1 MLFNTFQY
9 WIFFFIVAALF
20 YSVPFRFGKILLLL
34 ASYVFYMWWDPR
46 FIVLI
51 LTSTVVDYYLG
62 LFLETATGRRK
73 KLLLV
78 VSLVVNLGILGFFK
92 YYDFFAGSLAA
103 LLRVPPSSVVLQIVL
118 PIGVSFYTFASL
130 SYTFDVYWGKMK
142 AVRNPIDY
150 ALFIAFFPHL
160 IAGPIIRARQFI
172 SQIWS
177 WRRPAAIVVQSGIIL
192 VMTGLIKKMVF
203 ADRFAVVVR
212 FRTSTIRW
220 RIRVGW
226 LPGRVVSPFFMQ
238 VFFDFSGY
246 TDIARGCAKLLGFE
260 FPLNFAR
267 PFLARNPPDLWQRW
281 HITLSTWVRDYVFM
295 PFSRGRKGRL
305 MLYRNILVVMVL
317 VGLWHGANWTFV
329 AWGAYHGLLLIGYR
343 LFDRATVGTAIDK
356 VMKKRWFV
364 PFSVGAMFAA
374 FVLSAAFFRPKTL
387 QTSAYVLGALFGSHH
402 VTGEFLLT
410 TGTIVLIFISLFLAV
425 AQERS
430 QFIDRL
436 ALQPARIQIPAYVC
450 AFLALELF
458 PATGPVPFV
467 YFQF

>member
-1 MLFNTFQY
+1 
-9 WIFFFIVAALF
+9 
-20 YSVPFRFGKILLLL
+20 
-34 ASYVFYMWWDPR
+34 
-46 FIVLI
+46 
-51 LTSTVVDYYLG
+51 
-62 LFLETATGRRK
+62 
-73 KLLLV
+73 
-78 VSLVVNLGILGFFK
+78 
-92 YYDFFAGSLAA
+92 
-103 LLRVPPSSVVLQIVL
+103 VLQVVL

-172 SQIWS
+172 KQIWS
-177 WRRPAAIVVQSGIIL
+177 WRAPASIVIQSGIIL
-192 VMTGLIKKMVF
+192 ILSGLIKKMVF
-203 ADRFAVVVR
+203 ADRFAVVSDSY
-212 FRTSTIRW
+212 FNDPATHP
-220 RIRVGW
+220 GW
-226 LPGRVVSPFFMQ
+226 LAAWSGCVSFFMQ

-295 PFSRGRKGRL
+295 PFSRGGKGRL
-305 MLYRNILVVMVL
+305 VLYRNMFVVMVL

-343 LFDRATVGTAIDK
+343 LFDRVKAGTPIDR
-356 VMKKRWFV
+356 VMKQRWFV

-374 FVLSAAFFRPKTL
+374 FVFSAALFRPKTL
-387 QTSAYVLGALFGSHH
+387 QTSGHVLSALLGFQH

-410 TGTIVLIFISLFLAV
+410 TGTIALIFISLFLAV

-430 QFIDRL
+430 QFINRL
-436 ALQPARIQIPAYVC
+436 ALQPARIQIPGYVL
-450 AFLALELF
+450 AFLTLELF

>member
-1 MLFNTFQY
+1 MLFNSFQY
-9 WIFFFIVAALF
+9 WIFFLVVATLF
-20 YSVPFRFGKILLLL
+20 YSVPFRIGKFLLLG
-34 ASYVFYMWWDPR
+34 ASYIFYMWWDSR

-51 LTSTVVDYYLG
+51 LTSTVVDYFLG
-62 LFLETATGRRK
+62 IWLETASGRRK
-73 KLLLV
+73 KFLLV

-103 LLRVPPSSVVLQIVL
+103 LLHVPQSSVVLQIIL
-118 PIGVSFYTFASL
+118 PVGVSFYTFASL
-130 SYTFDVYWGKMK
+130 SYTIDVYWGKMK
-142 AVRNPIDY
+142 AVRNLIDY

-172 SQIWS
+172 SQIQY
-177 WRRPAAIVVQSGIIL
+177 WRRPAAIMVQSGIIL
-192 VMTGLIKKMVF
+192 VLSGLIKKMVF
-203 ADRFAVVVR
+203 ADRFAAVSDR
-212 FRTSTIRW
+212 YFTEPAAYP
-220 RIRVGW
+220 GW
-226 LPGRVVSPFFMQ
+226 LAAWSGCLAITFQ

-267 PFLARNPPDLWQRW
+267 PFLSRNPPDFWQRW
-281 HITLSTWVRDYVFM
+281 HITLSTWVRDYLFM
-295 PFSRGRKGRL
+295 PLSRRRKGRFV
-305 MLYRNILVVMVL
+305 LYRNMLVVMVL

-329 AWGAYHGLLLIGYR
+329 AWGAYHGLLLVGYR
-343 LFDRATVGTAIDK
+343 LFDRAMVGTRIDR
-356 VMKKRWFV
+356 VMKQRWFV
-364 PFSVGAMFAA
+364 PFSVGLMFAC
-374 FVLSAAFFRPKTL
+374 FVLSAPFFRAKTL
-387 QTSAYVLGALFGSHH
+387 QASGYVLSALFGFQH

-410 TGTIVLIFISLFLAV
+410 TGTIVLLFISLFLAV
-425 AQERS
+425 AQERN

>member
-1 MLFNTFQY
+1 MLFNSFQY
-9 WIFFFIVAALF
+9 WVFFFIVAALF
-20 YSVPFRFGKILLLL
+20 YSVPFRVGKILLLL

-62 LFLETATGRRK
+62 IFLETATARRK
-73 KLLLV
+73 RLLLV

-103 LLRVPPSSVVLQIVL
+103 LLRIPPSSVVLQVVL
-118 PIGVSFYTFASL
+118 PVGVSFYTFASL

-172 SQIWS
+172 HQIWS
-177 WRRPAAIVVQSGIIL
+177 WRCPTAIVVQSGIIL
-192 VMTGLIKKMVF
+192 VVAGLIKKMVF
-203 ADRFAVVVR
+203 ADRFAVASDSY
-212 FRTSTIRW
+212 FNNPTAHP
-220 RIRVGW
+220 GW
-226 LPGRVVSPFFMQ
+226 LAAWSGCLSITMQ

-267 PFLARNPPDLWQRW
+267 PFLARNPPDFWQRW
-281 HITLSTWVRDYVFM
+281 HITLSTWVRDYMFM

-305 MLYRNILVVMVL
+305 VLYRNIFVVMVL

-329 AWGAYHGLLLIGYR
+329 LWGAYHGLLLIGYR
-343 LFDRATVGTAIDK
+343 LFHRPTVGTAIDK
-356 VMKKRWFV
+356 VMKKHWFV
-364 PFSVGAMFAA
+364 PFSVGAMFTA
-374 FVLSAAFFRPKTL
+374 FVLSAPFFRGKTL
-387 QTSAYVLGALFGSHH
+387 QSSGYILGALFGSTHI
-402 VTGEFLLT
+402 TGDFLLT

-436 ALQPARIQIPAYVC
+436 ALQPARIQIPAYVL

>member
-1 MLFNTFQY
+1 MLFNSFQY
-9 WIFFFIVAALF
+9 WIFFFIVAVLF

-51 LTSTVVDYYLG
+51 LTSTIVDYYLG
-62 LFLETATGRRK
+62 IFLETAAGRRR

-118 PIGVSFYTFASL
+118 PVGVSFYTFASL

-172 SQIWS
+172 RQIWS
-177 WRRPAAIVVQSGIIL
+177 WRSPTAIVVQSGIIL
-192 VMTGLIKKMVF
+192 VVSGLIKKMVF
-203 ADRFAVVVR
+203 ADRFAVISDSY
-212 FRTSTIRW
+212 FSNPTAHP
-220 RIRVGW
+220 GW
-226 LPGRVVSPFFMQ
+226 LAAWSGCLSITMQ

-267 PFLARNPPDLWQRW
+267 PFLARNPPDFWQRW

-295 PFSRGRKGRL
+295 PLSSGRKGRL
-305 MLYRNILVVMVL
+305 VLYRNIFVVMVL

-329 AWGAYHGLLLIGYR
+329 LWGAYHGLLLIGHR
-343 LFDRATVGTAIDK
+343 LFHRATAGTAIDK
-356 VMKKRWFV
+356 VMKKHWFV
-364 PFSVGAMFAA
+364 PFSVGAMFTA
-374 FVLSAAFFRPKTL
+374 FVLSAAFFRGKTL
-387 QTSAYVLGALFGSHH
+387 QSSAYVLGALFGSTHM
-402 VTGEFLLT
+402 TGDFLLT
-410 TGTIVLIFISLFLAV
+410 TGTIVLIFISLFLTV

-436 ALQPARIQIPAYVC
+436 ALQPARIQIPAYVL

>member
-1 MLFNTFQY
+1 MLFNSFQY

-62 LFLETATGRRK
+62 IFLETATGRRK
-73 KLLLV
+73 RLLLV

-103 LLRVPPSSVVLQIVL
+103 LLRIPPSSVVLQIVL
-118 PIGVSFYTFASL
+118 PVGVSFYTFASL

-172 SQIWS
+172 TQIWS
-177 WRRPAAIVVQSGIIL
+177 WRPPVAIVVQSGIVL
-192 VMTGLIKKMVF
+192 VLSGLLKKMVF
-203 ADRFAVVVR
+203 ADRFAVVSDSY
-212 FRTSTIRW
+212 FNDPAAHP
-220 RIRVGW
+220 GW
-226 LPGRVVSPFFMQ
+226 LAAWSGCLAITFQ

-267 PFLARNPPDLWQRW
+267 PFLSRNPPDFWQRW
-281 HITLSTWVRDYVFM
+281 HITLSTWVRDYLFM
-295 PFSRGRKGRL
+295 PLNRGGKGRL
-305 MLYRNILVVMVL
+305 VLYRNMLVIMVL
-317 VGLWHGANWTFV
+317 VGLWHGANWTFI
-329 AWGAYHGLLLIGYR
+329 AWGAYHGLLLVGYR
-343 LFDRATVGTAIDK
+343 LFDRATVGAPIYH
-356 VMKKRWFV
+356 VMKQRWFV
-364 PFSVGAMFAA
+364 PFSVGLMFAC
-374 FVLSAAFFRPKTL
+374 FVLSAPFFRARTL
-387 QTSAYVLGALFGSHH
+387 QASVYVLSALFGFQH

-410 TGTIVLIFISLFLAV
+410 AGTLVLLFISLFLAV

-436 ALQPARIQIPAYVC
+436 ALQPARIQIPAYVL

>member
-1 MLFNTFQY
+1 MLFNSFQY
-9 WIFFFIVAALF
+9 WIFFVIVAVLF
-20 YSVPFRFGKILLLL
+20 YSVPFRIGKLVLLL

-51 LTSTVVDYYLG
+51 LTSTVVDYFLG
-62 LFLETATGRRK
+62 IWLEATSGPRK
-73 KLLLV
+73 KLLLA
-78 VSLVVNLGILGFFK
+78 VSLVVNLGFLGFFK

-103 LLRVPPSSVVLQIVL
+103 LLHIPKSSVVLQVVL
-118 PIGVSFYTFASL
+118 PVGISFYTFASL

-150 ALFIAFFPHL
+150 AFFIAFFPHL

-177 WRRPAAIVVQSGIIL
+177 WRTPAAIVVQSGIIL
-192 VMTGLIKKMVF
+192 VLSGLLKKMVF
-203 ADRFAVVVR
+203 ADRFAVVSDSY
-212 FRTSTIRW
+212 FNDPMAHP
-220 RIRVGW
+220 GW
-226 LPGRVVSPFFMQ
+226 LAAWSGCLAFFMQ

-295 PFSRGRKGRL
+295 PFSRGKKGRL
-305 MLYRNILVVMVL
+305 MLYRNMFVVMVL

-329 AWGAYHGLLLIGYR
+329 AWGTYHGLLLIGYR
-343 LFDRATVGTAIDK
+343 LFDRATVGTAIDR
-356 VMKKRWFV
+356 VMKQRWFV
-364 PFSVGAMFAA
+364 PFSIGAMFAA

-387 QTSAYVLGALFGSHH
+387 QTSGHVLSALLGFQNM
-402 VTGEFLLT
+402 TGEFLLT

-436 ALQPARIQIPAYVC
+436 VLQPARVQIPAYVL
-450 AFLALELF
+450 AFLVLELF

>member
-1 MLFNTFQY
+1 
-9 WIFFFIVAALF
+9 VAALF
-20 YSVPFRFGKILLLL
+20 YSMPFRFGKILLVL

-62 LFLETATGRRK
+62 IFLETASGRRK

-78 VSLVVNLGILGFFK
+78 ISLVVNLGILGFFK
-92 YYDFFAGSLAA
+92 YYDFFAGSLAG
-103 LLRVPPSSVVLQIVL
+103 LLRIPQSSVVLQIVL
-118 PIGVSFYTFASL
+118 PVGISFYTFASL

-172 SQIWS
+172 RQIWS
-177 WRRPAAIVVQSGIIL
+177 WRTPTAIVVQSGIIL
-192 VMTGLIKKMVF
+192 VVSGLIKKMVF
-203 ADRFAVVVR
+203 ADRFAVVSDSY
-212 FRTSTIRW
+212 FNNPGAHP
-220 RIRVGW
+220 GW
-226 LPGRVVSPFFMQ
+226 LAAWSGCLAFFMQ

-267 PFLARNPPDLWQRW
+267 PFLARNPPDFWQRW
-281 HITLSTWVRDYVFM
+281 HITLSTWVRDYMFM
-295 PFSRGRKGRL
+295 PLSRGRRGRL
-305 MLYRNILVVMVL
+305 VLYRNMFVVMVL

-329 AWGAYHGLLLIGYR
+329 VWGIYHGLLLIGYR
-343 LFDRATVGTAIDK
+343 FFDRAATGRPITAI
-356 VMKKRWFV
+356 MKKRYV
-364 PFSVGAMFAA
+364 IPFSVGLTFASVTVSMA
-374 FVLSAAFFRPKTL
+374 FFRARTLQASRYVLSA
-387 QTSAYVLGALFGSHH
+387 LFGFQH
-402 VTGEFLLT
+402 VSGEFLLT

-436 ALQPARIQIPAYVC
+436 ALQPARIQIPAYVL

>member
-1 MLFNTFQY
+1 MLFNSFQY
-9 WIFFFIVAALF
+9 WIFFVIVAVLF
-20 YSVPFRFGKILLLL
+20 YSVPFRFGKLVLLL
-34 ASYVFYMWWDPR
+34 ASYIFYMWWDPR

-51 LTSTVVDYYLG
+51 LTSTVADYFLG
-62 LFLETATGRRK
+62 IWLEATSGPRK
-73 KLLLV
+73 KLLLA
-78 VSLVVNLGILGFFK
+78 VSLVVNLGFLGFFK

-103 LLRVPPSSVVLQIVL
+103 LLHIPKSSVVLQVVL
-118 PIGVSFYTFASL
+118 PVGISFYTFASL

-150 ALFIAFFPHL
+150 AFFIAFFPHL

-177 WRRPAAIVVQSGIIL
+177 WRTPAAIVVQSGIIL
-192 VMTGLIKKMVF
+192 VLSGLLKKMVF
-203 ADRFAVVVR
+203 ADRFAVVSDSY
-212 FRTSTIRW
+212 FNDPMAHP
-220 RIRVGW
+220 GW
-226 LPGRVVSPFFMQ
+226 LAAWSGCLAFFMQ

-295 PFSRGRKGRL
+295 PFSRGKKGRL
-305 MLYRNILVVMVL
+305 MLYRNMFVVMVL

-329 AWGAYHGLLLIGYR
+329 AWGTYHGLLLIGYR
-343 LFDRATVGTAIDK
+343 LFDRATVGTAIDR
-356 VMKKRWFV
+356 VMKQRWFV
-364 PFSVGAMFAA
+364 PFSIGAMFAA

-387 QTSAYVLGALFGSHH
+387 QTSGHVLSALLGFQNM
-402 VTGEFLLT
+402 TGEFLLT

-436 ALQPARIQIPAYVC
+436 VLQPARVQIPAYVL
-450 AFLALELF
+450 AFLVLELF

>member
-1 MLFNTFQY
+1 MLFNSFQY
-9 WIFFFIVAALF
+9 WIFFLIVAVLF
-20 YSVPFRFGKILLLL
+20 YSMPFRAGKVLLLF

-51 LTSTVVDYYLG
+51 LTSTVVDYFLG
-62 LFLETATGRRK
+62 IWLQATSGGRRK
-73 KLLLV
+73 LLLAI
-78 VSLVVNLGILGFFK
+78 SLVVNLGLLGFFK

-103 LLRVPPSSVVLQIVL
+103 LLHIPASSVILQVVL
-118 PIGVSFYTFASL
+118 PVGISFYTFASL
-130 SYTFDVYWGKMK
+130 SYTLDVYWGKMK
-142 AVRNPIDY
+142 AVRNFVDY

-172 SQIWS
+172 SQIQKWH
-177 WRRPAAIVVQSGIIL
+177 WPAPIIIQSGVIL
-192 VMTGLIKKMVF
+192 VVAGLIKKMVF
-203 ADRFAVVVR
+203 ADRFAVVSDTY
-212 FRTSTIRW
+212 FND
-220 RIRVGW
+220 
-226 LPGRVVSPFFMQ
+226 PGGHPGSLAAWSGCLAFFMQ

-281 HITLSTWVRDYVFM
+281 HITLSTWVRDYLFM
-295 PFSRGRKGRL
+295 PFSRGRKGRFV
-305 MLYRNILVVMVL
+305 LYRNMLVVMVL

-343 LFDRATVGTAIDK
+343 LFDRATVGTSIDK
-356 VMKKRWFV
+356 VMKQRWFV
-364 PFSVGAMFAA
+364 PFSVGLMFAA
-374 FVLSAAFFRPKTL
+374 FVLSASLFRPKTFH
-387 QTSAYVLGALFGSHH
+387 TSGYVLSALFGFQHA
-402 VTGEFLLT
+402 TGEFLLT
-410 TGTIVLIFISLFLAV
+410 TGTIFLIFISLFLAV

-436 ALQPARIQIPAYVC
+436 ALQPARVQVPAYVL